1 MAKNP
6 KKKIGALTILGWVFG
21 LLLMIVGVGA
31 LTMNF
36 GLSIIYFLSGLIIF
50 PPGYRLVSDT
60 FNIQLSVIARIVI
73 ALLILFGVGLIFV
86 LMYYGFSS

>member
-1 MAKNP
+1 MARNS

-36 GLSIIYFLSGLIIF
+36 GLSIIYFLSGIIIF
-50 PPGYRLVSDT
+50 PPGYRFISNT
-60 FNIQLSVIARIVI
+60 FNIQLGVVARIVI
-73 ALLILFGVGLIFV
+73 ALLILFGLGSIAV
-86 LMYYGFSS
+86 LMYAGSFS